1 VNWTNDGKR
10 TLWLVRHGESTWNA
24 LGLVQGHA
32 DGPTLTEKG
41 RRQSAAAASGLRDS
55 AVEAIYTSD
64 LARAQETAAF
74 VADALGLGVQEHPS
88 LRERCFGVCEGGP
101 LTALDAAVSGLRDDV
116 VVDASARPEG
126 GESLDELYR
135 RVGTFVEWLG
145 DQEHVGD
152 VAVVTHGG
160 TIRALR
166 AYCAGVPMQGLEWDA
181 VSNGSVWAVRQPAV
195 RQPTKC

>member
-1 VNWTNDGKR
+1 VNWINDGKR

-41 RRQSAAAASGLRDS
+41 RRQSADAANGLRDS

-64 LARAQETAAF
+64 LERAQQTAAI
-74 VADALGLGVQEHPS
+74 VGSALGLPVECHGS
-88 LRERCFGVCEGGP
+88 LRERCFGVFEGGP
-101 LTALDAAVSGLRDDV
+101 LTSLPSVDSGIHSER
-116 VVDASARPEG
+116 VVDASAHPEG
-126 GESLDELYR
+126 GESLDELYQR
-135 RVGTFVEWLG
+135 AGAFVEWLG
-145 DQEHVGD
+145 DQRHVGD

-166 AYCAGVPMQGLEWDA
+166 AYCSGVPMQELDWD
-181 VSNGSVWAVRQPAV
+181 VVPNGSVWTVQQPAA
-195 RQPTKC
+195 QPTKC